1 MPSKG
6 RQYRLR
12 PFAEDDLEEIWLY
25 TRENWSREQADK
37 YVRDVISVIA
47 DLAAGRKAGRKAD
60 IREGYMKQSAGAHIV
75 FYRVADDHIDIVR
88 ILHGRMDVGR
98 HL

>member
-1 MPSKG
+1 M
-6 RQYRLR
+6 
-12 PFAEDDLEEIWLY
+12 
-25 TRENWSREQADK
+25 
-37 YVRDVISVIA
+37 SVIA
-47 DLAAGRKAGRKAD
+47 DLAVGRKEGRKVD

-75 FYRVADDHIDIVR
+75 FYHVADDHFDIVR

>member
-12 PFAEDDLEEIWLY
+12 PSAEDDLEEIWLY

-37 YVRDVISVIA
+37 YVRDVISVID
-47 DLAAGRKAGRKAD
+47 DLAAGRKEGRKVD
-60 IREGYMKQSAGAHIV
+60 IRKGYMKQSAGAHVV
-75 FYRVADDHIDIVR
+75 FFRVAEDHIDIVR